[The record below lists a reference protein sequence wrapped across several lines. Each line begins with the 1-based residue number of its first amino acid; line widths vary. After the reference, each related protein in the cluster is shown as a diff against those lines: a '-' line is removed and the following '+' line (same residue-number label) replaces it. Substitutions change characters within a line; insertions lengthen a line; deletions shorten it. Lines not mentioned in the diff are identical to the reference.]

1 MSGSKS
7 CDGAGEVCS
16 KLALAPGQLARWTCD
31 GVNPYKAD
39 IPVGTVCQA
48 VYVQIDPGRPFSLA
62 SLALFCGLDKSPK
75 AQQRPLFL
83 PSRFVLLFSNH
94 NRRSLVKTIV

>member
-16 KLALAPGQLARWTCD
+16 KLALAPGHLARWTCD

-48 VYVQIDPGRPFSLA
+48 VYVQTDPGCSFFLTSM
-62 SLALFCGLDKSPK
+62 ALFIVLIFMNLHIRVKCIY
-75 AQQRPLFL
+75 QFL
-83 PSRFVLLFSNH
+83 IS
-94 NRRSLVKTIV
+94 